1 MMNKYHGQV
10 QDIDESIQLGIRQK
24 KPKTRLL
31 GELRKKKII
40 LHAMAKC
47 QKQIDTV
54 TQRRYAVEQLNI
66 TSMQIDALK
75 ETAGI
80 FRDVMSQASLTKI
93 EKLQDTMEQ
102 LSDDLVDIN
111 DALEQNNIDFDDDD
125 LEDELQSLLQPKQQ
139 VVSTQEIEL
148 LPLGDDK
155 NANVTNEEDG
165 WGEEEEEHNTVKKE
179 LVSW

>member
-54 TQRRYAVEQLNI
+54 R
-66 TSMQIDALK
+66 SLK
-75 ETAGI
+75 ELE
-80 FRDVMSQASLTKI
+80 SQ
-93 EKLQDTMEQ
+93 
-102 LSDDLVDIN
+102 
-111 DALEQNNIDFDDDD
+111 
-125 LEDELQSLLQPKQQ
+125 
-139 VVSTQEIEL
+139 
-148 LPLGDDK
+148 
-155 NANVTNEEDG
+155 NEF
-165 WGEEEEEHNTVKKE
+165 VKKNRDKGSG
-179 LVSW
+179 LSSFINAQSYIFIMDIHWPR